1 MGMCKDSRLKLLQL
15 EEFMTDINNPYSY
28 FSIGTYSDEAVCIE
42 KIGNKWVIY
51 EGERGKKYNLKG
63 YLFFSHACDDFFS
76 RISETVQQER
86 HLKVSWKMKNAKIS
100 SGLKWRWRRERY
112 ARERFARRRSSSY
125 ARLIPYVRNI
135 EIEFPKTKERDA
147 LYLIRKSVRI
157 DKKLDKTRKQIGKAS
172 KVSVP
177 KRNNRTWQFDK
188 KCNSRKY

>member
-1 MGMCKDSRLKLLQL
+1 MGISKDSRQKLLKLEQ
-15 EEFMTDINNPYSY
+15 FMKDINIPYSY

-42 KIGNKWVIY
+42 NIGNKWIIY
-51 EGERGKKYNLKG
+51 EGERGKKYNLKR

-86 HLKVSWKMKNAKIS
+86 YLKVSWKMKNAKIS
-100 SGLKWRWRRERY
+100 SGLKWRWRSERY

-135 EIEFPKTKERDA
+135 EFPKTKESDV
-147 LYLIRKSVRI
+147 LCLIRKSIRI
-157 DKKLDKTRKQIGKAS
+157 DKKLDKTRKQIGKTN

-177 KRNNRTWQFDK
+177 ERNNRTWQFNK
-188 KCNSRKY
+188 RWNSRKY